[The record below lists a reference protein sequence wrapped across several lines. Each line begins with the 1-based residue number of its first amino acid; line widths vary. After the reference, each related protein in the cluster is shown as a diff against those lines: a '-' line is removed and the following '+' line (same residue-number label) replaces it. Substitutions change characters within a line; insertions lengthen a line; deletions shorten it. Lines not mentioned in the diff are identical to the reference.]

1 MRRRELVT
9 TALALAATQASA
21 QSTPSTPLAQSEL
34 LVMAAGS
41 LRRAM
46 NEIAAAF
53 ERAMPGQRGKLVF
66 GASGLLLER
75 IQKGERADVFAS
87 ANLEHPQAL
96 VTAGKARGVRPFAR
110 NALCAL
116 VAPGVAVQSETLVD
130 RLLDVRIRLGTSTPN
145 ADPSGDY
152 AWTMF
157 ERIEQQGRTG
167 AFRTLSGKALQLT
180 GGPTSPPPPADRNV
194 YGVLVA
200 EGQADI
206 FITYCTNASLALT
219 EQPRLRVVAVPAAI
233 NVSASYGLAVLDG
246 AAPGA
251 VAFAEFMLAPAAQAL
266 LARQGFS
273 AP

>member
-1 MRRRELVT
+1 MAV
-9 TALALAATQASA
+9 AAMAGSQASA
-21 QSTPSTPLAQSEL
+21 QAVSVEL
-34 LVMAAGS
+34 VVLAAGS

-46 NEIAAAF
+46 TEVAAAF
-53 ERAMPGQRGKLVF
+53 ERATPGVRVKLVF

-96 VTAGKARGVRPFAR
+96 VTADKARRMRPFAR

-116 VAPGVAVQSETLVD
+116 VAPGVAVESATLVEKM
-130 RLLDVRIRLGTSTPN
+130 LDARIKLGTSTPK

-157 ERIEQQGRTG
+157 ERVEQQGRAG
-167 AFRTLSGKALQLT
+167 AFRALSGKALQLT
-180 GGPTSPPPPADRNV
+180 GGPSSPAPPADRNV

-206 FITYCTNASLALT
+206 FITYCTNASLALA
-219 EQPRLRVVAVPAAI
+219 EQPQLRVVTVPAAI
-233 NVSASYGLAVLDG
+233 NVSASYGVAVTHG
-246 AAPGA
+246 APPAGE
-251 VAFAEFMLAPAAQAL
+251 AFADFMLSAAGQAL
-266 LARQGFS
+266 LAKQGFS

>member
-1 MRRRELVT
+1 MKRRELVMA
-9 TALALAATQASA
+9 ALSLAGSASA
-21 QSTPSTPLAQSEL
+21 QPAGGEVVVL
-34 LVMAAGS
+34 AAGS

-46 NEIAAAF
+46 TETAAAF
-53 ERAMPGQRGKLVF
+53 ERATPGQRVKLVF

-75 IQKGERADVFAS
+75 IQKGEPADVFAS

-96 VTAGKARGVRPFAR
+96 FAAGKARRMRPFAR

-116 VAPGVAVQSETLVD
+116 VAPGVVVDSESLVE
-130 RLLDVRIRLGTSTPN
+130 RMLDARIKLGTSTPR

-157 ERIEQQGRTG
+157 ERIEQQGRAG
-167 AFRTLSGKALQLT
+167 AFRALSAKALQLT
-180 GGPTSPPPPADRNV
+180 GGPNSPPPPAERNV

-206 FITYCTNASLALT
+206 FITYCTNASLALS
-219 EQPRLRVVAVPAAI
+219 EQPQLRVVAVPAAI
-233 NVSASYGLAVLDG
+233 NVSASYGVAVTAGALPAADAFADFMLG
-246 AAPGA
+246 AAG
-251 VAFAEFMLAPAAQAL
+251 QAL